1 MTSVKLSTNEGYY
14 YIDLMTYNITVI
26 IFVLMIKT
34 RDKCYLQYY
43 YRCVVD
49 LFNK

>member
-1 MTSVKLSTNEGYY
+1 MKDIITHN
-14 YIDLMTYNITVI
+14 DLMTYDITVI

-43 YRCVVD
+43 YLVV
-49 LFNK
+49 